1 MLKLSPPIILL
12 NLKAYIWGRNVVE
25 FARAVEKIAKDFEVS
40 FIIAPQ
46 LVDVYRVA
54 EAVDLPVF
62 APTIDPILPGRG
74 VGKALPEA
82 LKEAGASG
90 VLINHS
96 ENQRTLRE
104 IRQCILRAHEL
115 DLLTLVC
122 ADSPENAA
130 AVTLLGAD
138 LVLPEPPELIG
149 TLRSVGREMSDF
161 LISSVKGVKQIN
173 PNVQVLAGAGIAS
186 PEDAAEVIKL
196 GADGFGASRI
206 IFEAKDRIGFVREAA
221 LAVEREWKKRKH

>member
-1 MLKLSPPIILL
+1 MKALSPPIFLL
-12 NLKAYIWGRNVVE
+12 NLKAYLWGKEIVKL
-25 FARAVEKIAKDFEVS
+25 AKAVEKIAKEVEVS

-46 LVDVYRVA
+46 VIDVYRVA
-54 EAVDLPVF
+54 EEVDLPVF
-62 APTIDPILPGRG
+62 APTIDPITVGRG
-74 VGKALPEA
+74 VGKNLPEA
-82 LKEAGASG
+82 IKEAGACG

-122 ADSPENAA
+122 ADSPESAA

-149 TLRSVGREMSDF
+149 TLRSVGKEMSDF
-161 LISSVKGVKQIN
+161 LVNSINQVKQIN
-173 PNVQVLAGAGIAS
+173 PKTLVLAGAGIAS
-186 PEDAAEVIKL
+186 PEDAAQVIRL

-206 IFEAKDRIGFVREAA
+206 IYEAKDRVKFVKETA
-221 LAVEREWKKRKH
+221 LAVEREWKKRAR